1 MRTITVKG
9 IGAVSVKPDL
19 IVLRLSMETAE
30 YEYDAAMKAIEVA
43 DEIIITNEGRVE
55 QMGDPV
61 EIYLHPKTPFVAQ
74 FIGESAVIADYD
86 RLNDGKGNYTSVFMG
101 YKCRHELK
109 IEFDFDTKRL
119 AKALSEISKCIAKP
133 EISIDFTVKDSSAVS
148 GELLKAAVKNA
159 REKAEIL
166 CAASGAKLGE
176 LLSIDY
182 NWSELHLYSAT
193 DYDVEGKCMMLGAAD
208 DMDIEPEE
216 IKARDTAT
224 FAWEIA

>member
-30 YEYDAAMKAIEVA
+30 YEYDAAMKAAAEKIDFLNKALEAAGFEKKSAKTA
-43 DEIIITNEGRVE
+43 DFRVR
-55 QMGDPV
+55 
-61 EIYLHPKTPFVAQ
+61 
-74 FIGESAVIADYD
+74 ADYE

-182 NWSELHLYSAT
+182 NWGELHLYSAT

>member
-30 YEYDAAMKAIEVA
+30 YEYDAAMKAAAEKIDFLNKALEAAGFEKKSAKTA
-43 DEIIITNEGRVE
+43 DFRVR
-55 QMGDPV
+55 
-61 EIYLHPKTPFVAQ
+61 
-74 FIGESAVIADYD
+74 ADYD

-119 AKALSEISKCIAKP
+119 AKALSEISECIAKP
-133 EISIDFTVKDSSAVS
+133 EISIDFTVKDSSAVG

-182 NWSELHLYSAT
+182 NWGELHLYSAT
-193 DYDVEGKCMMLGAAD
+193 DYDVEDKCMMLGAAD

>member
-9 IGAVSVKPDL
+9 IGVVSVKPDL

-30 YEYDAAMKAIEVA
+30 YEYDAAMKAAAEKIDFLNKALEAAGFEKKSAKTA
-43 DEIIITNEGRVE
+43 DFRVR
-55 QMGDPV
+55 
-61 EIYLHPKTPFVAQ
+61 
-74 FIGESAVIADYD
+74 ADYD

-182 NWSELHLYSAT
+182 NWGELHLYSAT

-224 FAWEIA
+224 FAWKIA

>member
-30 YEYDAAMKAIEVA
+30 YEYDAAMKAAAEKIDFLNKALEAAGFEKKSAKTA
-43 DEIIITNEGRVE
+43 DFRVR
-55 QMGDPV
+55 
-61 EIYLHPKTPFVAQ
+61 
-74 FIGESAVIADYD
+74 ADYD

-166 CAASGAKLGE
+166 CAASGAKLGD

-182 NWSELHLYSAT
+182 NWGELHLYSET
-193 DYDVEGKCMMLGAAD
+193 DYDVEGKCLMMGAAD

-224 FAWEIA
+224 FEWEIA

>member
-30 YEYDAAMKAIEVA
+30 YAYDAAMKAAAEKIDFLNKALEAAGFEKKSAKTA
-43 DEIIITNEGRVE
+43 DFRVR
-55 QMGDPV
+55 
-61 EIYLHPKTPFVAQ
+61 
-74 FIGESAVIADYD
+74 ADYES
-86 RLNDGKGNYTSVFMG
+86 LNDGKGNYTSVFMG

-182 NWSELHLYSAT
+182 NWGELHLYSAT

-224 FAWEIA
+224 FAWEIV

>member
-19 IVLRLSMETAE
+19 IVLRLSMVTSE
-30 YEYDAAMKAIEVA
+30 YEYDAAMKAAAEKIDFLNKALEAAGFEKKSAKTA
-43 DEIIITNEGRVE
+43 DFRVR
-55 QMGDPV
+55 
-61 EIYLHPKTPFVAQ
+61 
-74 FIGESAVIADYD
+74 ADYD

-182 NWSELHLYSAT
+182 NWGELHLYSAT

>member
-30 YEYDAAMKAIEVA
+30 YEYDAAMKAAAEKIDFLNKALEAAGFEKKSAKTA
-43 DEIIITNEGRVE
+43 DFRVR
-55 QMGDPV
+55 
-61 EIYLHPKTPFVAQ
+61 
-74 FIGESAVIADYD
+74 ADYD
-86 RLNDGKGNYTSVFMG
+86 RLNAGKGNYTSVFMG

-148 GELLKAAVKNA
+148 GELLKSAVKNA

-182 NWSELHLYSAT
+182 NWGELHLYSAT

>member
-30 YEYDAAMKAIEVA
+30 YEYDAAMKAAAEKIDFLNKALEAAGFEKKSAKTA
-43 DEIIITNEGRVE
+43 DFRVR
-55 QMGDPV
+55 
-61 EIYLHPKTPFVAQ
+61 
-74 FIGESAVIADYD
+74 ADYD

-166 CAASGAKLGE
+166 CAASGAKLGG

-182 NWSELHLYSAT
+182 NWGELHLYSAT
-193 DYDVEGKCMMLGAAD
+193 DYDVEGKCLMMGAAD

-224 FAWEIA
+224 FEWEIA

>member
-30 YEYDAAMKAIEVA
+30 YEYDAAMKAAAEKIDFLNKALEAAGFEKKSAKTA
-43 DEIIITNEGRVE
+43 DFRVR
-55 QMGDPV
+55 
-61 EIYLHPKTPFVAQ
+61 
-74 FIGESAVIADYD
+74 ADYD
-86 RLNDGKGNYTSVFMG
+86 RRNDGKGNYTSVFMG

-133 EISIDFTVKDSSAVS
+133 EISIEFTVKDSSAVS

-182 NWSELHLYSAT
+182 NWGELHLYSAT
-193 DYDVEGKCMMLGAAD
+193 DYDVEDMCMTLGAAD

>member
-30 YEYDAAMKAIEVA
+30 YEYDAAMKAAAEKIDFLNKALEAAGFEKKSAKTA
-43 DEIIITNEGRVE
+43 DFRVR
-55 QMGDPV
+55 
-61 EIYLHPKTPFVAQ
+61 
-74 FIGESAVIADYD
+74 ADYD

-166 CAASGAKLGE
+166 CAASGAKLGG

-182 NWSELHLYSAT
+182 NWGELHLYSET
-193 DYDVEGKCMMLGAAD
+193 DYDVEGKCLMMGAAD

-224 FAWEIA
+224 FEWEIA

>member
-9 IGAVSVKPDL
+9 IGAVSMKPDL
-19 IVLRLSMETAE
+19 IVLRLSMVTSE
-30 YEYDAAMKAIEVA
+30 YEYDAAMKAAAEKIDFLNKALEAAGFEKKSAKTA
-43 DEIIITNEGRVE
+43 DFRVR
-55 QMGDPV
+55 
-61 EIYLHPKTPFVAQ
+61 
-74 FIGESAVIADYD
+74 ADYD
-86 RLNDGKGNYTSVFMG
+86 SLNDGKGNYTSVFMG

-166 CAASGAKLGE
+166 CAASGAKLGG

-182 NWSELHLYSAT
+182 NWGELHLYSAT
-193 DYDVEGKCMMLGAAD
+193 DYDVEGKCLMMGAAD

-224 FAWEIA
+224 FEWEIA

>member
-30 YEYDAAMKAIEVA
+30 YEYDAAMKAAAEKIDFLNKALEAAGFEKKSAKTA
-43 DEIIITNEGRVE
+43 DFRVR
-55 QMGDPV
+55 
-61 EIYLHPKTPFVAQ
+61 
-74 FIGESAVIADYD
+74 ADYD

-119 AKALSEISKCIAKP
+119 AKALSEISECIAKP

-148 GELLKAAVKNA
+148 GELLKAAAKNA

-182 NWSELHLYSAT
+182 NWGELHLYSAT
-193 DYDVEGKCMMLGAAD
+193 DYDVEGKCMMFGAAD

-224 FAWEIA
+224 FEWEIA

>member
-19 IVLRLSMETAE
+19 IVLGLSMETAE
-30 YEYDAAMKAIEVA
+30 YEYDAAMKAAAEKIDFLNKALEAAGFEKKSAKTA
-43 DEIIITNEGRVE
+43 DFRVR
-55 QMGDPV
+55 
-61 EIYLHPKTPFVAQ
+61 
-74 FIGESAVIADYD
+74 ADYD
-86 RLNDGKGNYTSVFMG
+86 RRNDGKGNYTSVFMG

-148 GELLKAAVKNA
+148 GELLKAAAKNA

-182 NWSELHLYSAT
+182 NWGELHLYSAT
-193 DYDVEGKCMMLGAAD
+193 DYDVEGKCMMPGAAD

-216 IKARDTAT
+216 IKVRDTAT

>member
-30 YEYDAAMKAIEVA
+30 YEYDAAMKAAAEKIDFLNKALEAAGFEKKSAKTA
-43 DEIIITNEGRVE
+43 DFRVR
-55 QMGDPV
+55 
-61 EIYLHPKTPFVAQ
+61 
-74 FIGESAVIADYD
+74 ADYD

-119 AKALSEISKCIAKP
+119 AKALSEISECIAKP
-133 EISIDFTVKDSSAVS
+133 EISIDFTVKDSSAVG

-182 NWSELHLYSAT
+182 NRVELHLYSAT
-193 DYDVEGKCMMLGAAD
+193 DYDVEGKCMMLSAAD

>member
-19 IVLRLSMETAE
+19 IILRLSMETAE
-30 YEYDAAMKAIEVA
+30 YEYDAAMKAAAEKIDFLNKALEAAGFEKKSAKTA
-43 DEIIITNEGRVE
+43 DFRVR
-55 QMGDPV
+55 
-61 EIYLHPKTPFVAQ
+61 
-74 FIGESAVIADYD
+74 ADYD

-182 NWSELHLYSAT
+182 NWGELHLYSAT
-193 DYDVEGKCMMLGAAD
+193 DYDVEGKCMMMGAAD

>member
-30 YEYDAAMKAIEVA
+30 YEYDAAMKAAAEKIDFLNKALEAAGFEKKSAKTA
-43 DEIIITNEGRVE
+43 DFRVR
-55 QMGDPV
+55 
-61 EIYLHPKTPFVAQ
+61 
-74 FIGESAVIADYD
+74 ADYD

-133 EISIDFTVKDSSAVS
+133 EISIDFTVKDSSAVG

-182 NWSELHLYSAT
+182 NWGELHLYSAT
-193 DYDVEGKCMMLGAAD
+193 DYDVEDKCMMLGAAD

-216 IKARDTAT
+216 IKARNTAT

>member
-30 YEYDAAMKAIEVA
+30 YEYDAAMKAAAEKIDFLNKALEAAGFEKKSAKTA
-43 DEIIITNEGRVE
+43 DFRVR
-55 QMGDPV
+55 
-61 EIYLHPKTPFVAQ
+61 
-74 FIGESAVIADYD
+74 ADYD

-133 EISIDFTVKDSSAVS
+133 EISIDFTVKDFSAVS

-182 NWSELHLYSAT
+182 NWGELHLYSAT
-193 DYDVEGKCMMLGAAD
+193 DYDVEGKCMMPGAAD

>member
-30 YEYDAAMKAIEVA
+30 YEYDAAMKAAAEKIDFLNKALEAAGFEKKSAKTA
-43 DEIIITNEGRVE
+43 DFRVR
-55 QMGDPV
+55 
-61 EIYLHPKTPFVAQ
+61 
-74 FIGESAVIADYD
+74 ADYE

-148 GELLKAAVKNA
+148 GELLKAAAKNA

-182 NWSELHLYSAT
+182 NWGELHLYSET
-193 DYDVEGKCMMLGAAD
+193 DYDVEGKCMTLGAAD

>member
-19 IVLRLSMETAE
+19 IVLRLSMVTEE
-30 YEYDAAMKAIEVA
+30 YEYDAAMKAAAEKIDFLNKALEAAGFEKKSAKTA
-43 DEIIITNEGRVE
+43 DFRVR
-55 QMGDPV
+55 
-61 EIYLHPKTPFVAQ
+61 
-74 FIGESAVIADYD
+74 ADYD
-86 RLNDGKGNYTSVFMG
+86 SLNDGKGNYTSVFIG

-166 CAASGAKLGE
+166 CAASGAKLGG

-182 NWSELHLYSAT
+182 NWGELHLYSET
-193 DYDVEGKCMMLGAAD
+193 DYDVEGKCLMMGAAD

-224 FAWEIA
+224 FEWEIA

>member
-30 YEYDAAMKAIEVA
+30 YEYDAAMKAAAEKIDFLNKALEAAGFEKKSAKTA
-43 DEIIITNEGRVE
+43 DFRVR
-55 QMGDPV
+55 
-61 EIYLHPKTPFVAQ
+61 
-74 FIGESAVIADYD
+74 ADYD

-101 YKCRHELK
+101 YKCRHKLK

-148 GELLKAAVKNA
+148 GELLKAAAKNA

-182 NWSELHLYSAT
+182 NWGELHLYSAT
-193 DYDVEGKCMMLGAAD
+193 DYDVEDKCMMLSAAD

>member
-30 YEYDAAMKAIEVA
+30 YEYDAAMKAAAEKIDFLNKALEAAGFEKKSAKTA
-43 DEIIITNEGRVE
+43 DFRVR
-55 QMGDPV
+55 
-61 EIYLHPKTPFVAQ
+61 
-74 FIGESAVIADYD
+74 ADYD
-86 RLNDGKGNYTSVFMG
+86 RRNDGKGNYTSVFMG

-182 NWSELHLYSAT
+182 NWGELHLYSAT
-193 DYDVEGKCMMLGAAD
+193 DYDVEGKCMMSGAAD

>member
-19 IVLRLSMETAE
+19 IVLGLSMETAE
-30 YEYDAAMKAIEVA
+30 YEYDAAMKAAAEKIDFLNKALEAAGFEKKSAKTA
-43 DEIIITNEGRVE
+43 DFRVR
-55 QMGDPV
+55 
-61 EIYLHPKTPFVAQ
+61 
-74 FIGESAVIADYD
+74 ADYD

-119 AKALSEISKCIAKP
+119 AKALSEISECIAKP
-133 EISIDFTVKDSSAVS
+133 EISIDFTVKDSSAVG
-148 GELLKAAVKNA
+148 GELLKAAAKNA

-166 CAASGAKLGE
+166 CAASGAKLGD

-182 NWSELHLYSAT
+182 NWGELHLYSAT
-193 DYDVEGKCMMLGAAD
+193 DYDVEGKCLMMGAAD

-224 FAWEIA
+224 FEWEIA

>member
-30 YEYDAAMKAIEVA
+30 YEYDAAMKAAAEKIDFLNKALEAAGFEKKSAKTA
-43 DEIIITNEGRVE
+43 DFRVR
-55 QMGDPV
+55 
-61 EIYLHPKTPFVAQ
+61 
-74 FIGESAVIADYD
+74 ADYD

-182 NWSELHLYSAT
+182 NRVELHLYSAT

>member
-30 YEYDAAMKAIEVA
+30 YEYDAAMKAAAEKIDFLNKALEAAGFEKKSAKTA
-43 DEIIITNEGRVE
+43 DFRVR
-55 QMGDPV
+55 
-61 EIYLHPKTPFVAQ
+61 
-74 FIGESAVIADYD
+74 ADYD

-101 YKCRHELK
+101 YKCRHGLK

-182 NWSELHLYSAT
+182 NWGELHLYSET
-193 DYDVEGKCMMLGAAD
+193 DYDVEGKCLMMGAAD

>member
-19 IVLRLSMETAE
+19 IVLRLSMITSE
-30 YEYDAAMKAIEVA
+30 YEYDAAMKAAAEKIDFLNKALEAAGFEKKSAKTA
-43 DEIIITNEGRVE
+43 DFRVR
-55 QMGDPV
+55 
-61 EIYLHPKTPFVAQ
+61 
-74 FIGESAVIADYD
+74 ADYD

-182 NWSELHLYSAT
+182 NWGELHLYSAT

>member
-30 YEYDAAMKAIEVA
+30 YEYDAAMKAAAEKIDFLNKALEAAGFEKKSAKTA
-43 DEIIITNEGRVE
+43 DFRVR
-55 QMGDPV
+55 
-61 EIYLHPKTPFVAQ
+61 
-74 FIGESAVIADYD
+74 ADYD

-119 AKALSEISKCIAKP
+119 AKALSEISECIAKP

-148 GELLKAAVKNA
+148 GELLKAAAKNA
-159 REKAEIL
+159 RGKAEIL

-182 NWSELHLYSAT
+182 NWGELHLYSAT
-193 DYDVEGKCMMLGAAD
+193 DYDVEGKCMMLSAAD

-224 FAWEIA
+224 FEWAIA

>member
-30 YEYDAAMKAIEVA
+30 YEYDAAMKAAAEKIDFLNKALEAAGFEKKSAKTA
-43 DEIIITNEGRVE
+43 DFRVR
-55 QMGDPV
+55 
-61 EIYLHPKTPFVAQ
+61 
-74 FIGESAVIADYD
+74 ADYD

-148 GELLKAAVKNA
+148 GELLKAAAKNA

-182 NWSELHLYSAT
+182 NWGELHLYSAT

-216 IKARDTAT
+216 IKTRDTAT

>member
-30 YEYDAAMKAIEVA
+30 YEYDAAMKAAAEKIDFLNKALEAAGFEKKSAKTA
-43 DEIIITNEGRVE
+43 DFRVR
-55 QMGDPV
+55 
-61 EIYLHPKTPFVAQ
+61 
-74 FIGESAVIADYD
+74 ADYD

-182 NWSELHLYSAT
+182 NWGELHLYSAT
-193 DYDVEGKCMMLGAAD
+193 DYDVEGKCMMSCAAD

>member
-30 YEYDAAMKAIEVA
+30 YEYDAAMKAAAEKIDFLNKALEAAGFEKKSAKTA
-43 DEIIITNEGRVE
+43 DFRVR
-55 QMGDPV
+55 
-61 EIYLHPKTPFVAQ
+61 
-74 FIGESAVIADYD
+74 ADYD

-119 AKALSEISKCIAKP
+119 AKALSEISECIAKP

-148 GELLKAAVKNA
+148 GELLKAAAKNA

-182 NWSELHLYSAT
+182 NWGELHLYSAT
-193 DYDVEGKCMMLGAAD
+193 DYDVEGKCMMLSAAD

-224 FAWEIA
+224 FEWEIA

>member
-30 YEYDAAMKAIEVA
+30 YEYDAAMKAAAEKIDFLNKALEAAGFEKKSAKTA
-43 DEIIITNEGRVE
+43 DFRVR
-55 QMGDPV
+55 
-61 EIYLHPKTPFVAQ
+61 
-74 FIGESAVIADYD
+74 ADYD

-119 AKALSEISKCIAKP
+119 AKALSEISECIAKP

-148 GELLKAAVKNA
+148 GELLKAAAKNA

-182 NWSELHLYSAT
+182 NWGELHLYSAT
-193 DYDVEGKCMMLGAAD
+193 DYDVEDKCMMLGAAD

>member
-30 YEYDAAMKAIEVA
+30 YEYDAAMKAAAEKIDFLNKALEAAGFEKKSAKTA
-43 DEIIITNEGRVE
+43 DFRVR
-55 QMGDPV
+55 
-61 EIYLHPKTPFVAQ
+61 
-74 FIGESAVIADYD
+74 ADYD

-148 GELLKAAVKNA
+148 GELLKAAAKNA

-182 NWSELHLYSAT
+182 NRVELHLYSAT
-193 DYDVEGKCMMLGAAD
+193 DYDVENKCMMLGAAD

>member
-30 YEYDAAMKAIEVA
+30 YEYDAAMKAAAEKIDFLNKALEAAGFEKKSAKTA
-43 DEIIITNEGRVE
+43 DFRVR
-55 QMGDPV
+55 
-61 EIYLHPKTPFVAQ
+61 
-74 FIGESAVIADYD
+74 ADYD
-86 RLNDGKGNYTSVFMG
+86 RRNDGKGNYTSVVMG

-182 NWSELHLYSAT
+182 NWGELHLYSAT

>member
-30 YEYDAAMKAIEVA
+30 YEYDAAMKAAAEKIDFLNKALEAAGFEKKSAKTA
-43 DEIIITNEGRVE
+43 DFRVR
-55 QMGDPV
+55 
-61 EIYLHPKTPFVAQ
+61 
-74 FIGESAVIADYD
+74 ADYD

>member
-19 IVLRLSMETAE
+19 IVLRLSMVTEE
-30 YEYDAAMKAIEVA
+30 YEYDAAMKAAAKKIDFLNKALEAAGFEKKSAKTA
-43 DEIIITNEGRVE
+43 DFRVR
-55 QMGDPV
+55 
-61 EIYLHPKTPFVAQ
+61 
-74 FIGESAVIADYD
+74 ADYD
-86 RLNDGKGNYTSVFMG
+86 SLNDGKGNYTSVFMG
-101 YKCRHELK
+101 YKCRNELK

-166 CAASGAKLGE
+166 CAASGAKLGG

-182 NWSELHLYSAT
+182 NWGELHLYSET
-193 DYDVEGKCMMLGAAD
+193 DYDVEGKCLMMGAAD

-224 FAWEIA
+224 FEWEIA

>member
-30 YEYDAAMKAIEVA
+30 YEYDAAMKAAAEKIDFLNKALEAAEFEKKSAKTA
-43 DEIIITNEGRVE
+43 DFRVR
-55 QMGDPV
+55 
-61 EIYLHPKTPFVAQ
+61 
-74 FIGESAVIADYD
+74 ADYD

-148 GELLKAAVKNA
+148 GELLKAAAKNA

-182 NWSELHLYSAT
+182 NWGELHLYSAT
-193 DYDVEGKCMMLGAAD
+193 DYDVEGKCMMSGAAD

>member
-30 YEYDAAMKAIEVA
+30 YEYDAAMKAAAEKIDFLNKALEAAGFEKKSAKTA
-43 DEIIITNEGRVE
+43 DFRVR
-55 QMGDPV
+55 
-61 EIYLHPKTPFVAQ
+61 
-74 FIGESAVIADYD
+74 ADYD

-133 EISIDFTVKDSSAVS
+133 EISIDFTVKDSSAVG

-182 NWSELHLYSAT
+182 NWGELHLYSAT
-193 DYDVEGKCMMLGAAD
+193 DYDVEGKCMMFGAAD

>member
-30 YEYDAAMKAIEVA
+30 YEYDAAMKAAAEKIDFLNKALEAAGFEKKSAKTA
-43 DEIIITNEGRVE
+43 DFRVR
-55 QMGDPV
+55 
-61 EIYLHPKTPFVAQ
+61 
-74 FIGESAVIADYD
+74 ADYD

-133 EISIDFTVKDSSAVS
+133 EISIDFTVKDSSAVG

-182 NWSELHLYSAT
+182 NWGELHLYSAT
-193 DYDVEGKCMMLGAAD
+193 DYDVEDKCMMLSAAD

>member
-30 YEYDAAMKAIEVA
+30 YEYDAAMKAAAEKIDFLNKALEAAGFEKKSAKTA
-43 DEIIITNEGRVE
+43 DFRVR
-55 QMGDPV
+55 
-61 EIYLHPKTPFVAQ
+61 
-74 FIGESAVIADYD
+74 ADYD

-119 AKALSEISKCIAKP
+119 AKALSEISECIAKP
-133 EISIDFTVKDSSAVS
+133 EISIDFTVKDSSAVG
-148 GELLKAAVKNA
+148 GELLKAAAKNA

-182 NWSELHLYSAT
+182 NWGELHLYSAT

-224 FAWEIA
+224 FEWEIA

>member
-30 YEYDAAMKAIEVA
+30 YEYDAAMKAAAEKIDFLNKALEAAGFEKKSAKTA
-43 DEIIITNEGRVE
+43 DFRVR
-55 QMGDPV
+55 
-61 EIYLHPKTPFVAQ
+61 
-74 FIGESAVIADYD
+74 ADYD

-119 AKALSEISKCIAKP
+119 AKALSEISECIAKP
-133 EISIDFTVKDSSAVS
+133 EISIDFTVKDSSAVG

-182 NWSELHLYSAT
+182 NRVELHLYSAT
-193 DYDVEGKCMMLGAAD
+193 DYDVEGKCMMFGAAD

>member
-30 YEYDAAMKAIEVA
+30 YEYDAAMKAAAEKIDFLNKALEAAGFEKKSAKTA
-43 DEIIITNEGRVE
+43 DFRVR
-55 QMGDPV
+55 
-61 EIYLHPKTPFVAQ
+61 
-74 FIGESAVIADYD
+74 ADYD

-182 NWSELHLYSAT
+182 NWGELHLYSAT
-193 DYDVEGKCMMLGAAD
+193 DYDVEGKCMMFGAAD

-224 FAWEIA
+224 FEWEIA